1 MGDSLIQNGSTLSFF
16 TIPKIINNHF
26 LKLCSL
32 LKRLAKYER
41 SISTGLCHNTED
53 LAKTLARI
61 ENEVE
66 EILIEFPQKKQSFLL
81 TRVLSHAKGRIATIG
96 MKTIY
101 GDTAKRGV
109 AVKDISDARAMSC

>member
-1 MGDSLIQNGSTLSFF
+1 MGSRANPVTCGV
-16 TIPKIINNHF
+16 HA
-26 LKLCSL
+26 KLASL
-32 LKRLAKYER
+32 LKHLFNYER

-53 LAKTLARI
+53 LAKNLAHI
-61 ENEVE
+61 EKEVA